1 MRQPEKDK
9 KCVGREAMWTLA
21 DVYKTNKINSLMCQ
35 HPLQSL
41 STFLALVAERL
52 KKADAR
58 MGCAARNSFRSARA
72 RLRIRRTPA
81 LRKIAKGLRLGAK
94 APASSP
100 TR

>member
-1 MRQPEKDK
+1 MKNALGE
-9 KCVGREAMWTLA
+9 GIWTLV
-21 DVYKTNKINSLMCQ
+21 DVSKTNKINSLMRQ

-41 STFLALVAERL
+41 STFLALVGERL
-52 KKADAR
+52 KKAGAR
-58 MGCAARNSFRSARA
+58 MGRAARNYFRSARA
-72 RLRIRRTPA
+72 RLRIRRTPV